1 MLSELFELI
10 WDKMKGG
17 TSLCG
22 VGCALFPSWCR
33 SCWAPFPKI
42 PKRKHPAWLQPLLSQ
57 KLQRGI
63 SPERS
68 VSCLPFN
75 PLPST
80 QVLHDTSLL
89 QQAWIQYAPSSCP
102 LKGCQKAR
110 MTALECQKQASHLQF
125 HTCLRCLCGSWWG
138 EKLMKVP
145 LGPGWKSK
153 QLLGLSRNVL
163 SWSGKPG
170 RKPAGSCLGASAAL
184 LRRHLCFFFFA
195 LFLAVFLS
203 WRKRWPS
210 SAVQAFSGQWISFLS
225 LEPQLNCAGQVCF
238 FPRQALT
245 APGEQQ

>member
-1 MLSELFELI
+1 
-10 WDKMKGG
+10 MKGDV
-17 TSLCG
+17 TVSCS

-33 SCWAPFPKI
+33 SGWAQFPKI

-57 KLQRGI
+57 KSHCGI
-63 SPERS
+63 SPECS

-80 QVLHDTSLL
+80 QVFHDTSLL
-89 QQAWIQYAPSSCP
+89 QQAPSSCP
-102 LKGCQKAR
+102 LKGCQKPK

-145 LGPGWKSK
+145 LGQGWKSK

-163 SWSGKPG
+163 SWSGKAG
-170 RKPAGSCLGASAAL
+170 RKPAGSCLGASVAL
-184 LRRHLCFFFFA
+184 LRRHLCFFCPV
-195 LFLAVFLS
+195 LGSIPELE
-203 WRKRWPS
+203 KHWPS
-210 SAVQAFSGQWISFLS
+210 SAVQALSGQWISFLS
-225 LEPQLNCAGQVCF
+225 LEPQLNCAGQVCLS
-238 FPRQALT
+238 PRQDLT